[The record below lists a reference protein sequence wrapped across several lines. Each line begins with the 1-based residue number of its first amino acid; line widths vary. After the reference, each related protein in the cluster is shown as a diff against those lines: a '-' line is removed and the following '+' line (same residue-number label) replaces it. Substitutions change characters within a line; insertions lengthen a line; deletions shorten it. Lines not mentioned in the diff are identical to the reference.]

1 MSSPT
6 GTAAGAPNGEP
17 GQPDNQAS
25 LGSGYKLPK
34 LHWKGEKSKECELG
48 PSVSS
53 QEAKP
58 SMGEKREKR
67 KKGKKVKISRKK
79 GKKICF
85 TRSVHGVFS
94 SWQLDPGQV
103 SRFFSQVTPG
113 ERALA
118 SVTRDSGTLDS
129 VTMDSVTL
137 LPRSHSSCAL
147 SSFVLSLEP
156 RNSSSPWRD
165 LGVR

>member
-1 MSSPT
+1 MGSL
-6 GTAAGAPNGEP
+6 
-17 GQPDNQAS
+17 DNQTTKQVLAVDTNCQNFT
-25 LGSGYKLPK
+25 GK
-34 LHWKGEKSKECELG
+34 EKNQRNVNLG
-48 PSVSS
+48 PQSVPRK
-53 QEAKP
+53 QTP

-165 LGVR
+165 LRVR